1 MLEFFLLLV
10 LILVVGL
17 LALIGLSVFLAYV
30 TQAQYVDERFDDN
43 DD

>member
-30 TQAQYVDERFDDN
+30 TQAQYVDERFDQN